1 MKYSNLGFSKFISLP
16 LCLLSSFFVGVS
28 LHAADPVSLKLE
40 IGRALDKGVAWLN
53 GEQNATSGNWGV
65 AEYPALTGLALR
77 ATLGHPDP
85 SVVGKFSK
93 NQKAGFDF
101 ILSKVQSD
109 GGIYGKGLAS
119 YNTSICM
126 MALLQSKDPS
136 YEQVVRNARKF
147 LINQQ
152 SDFDKKGEA
161 DNVFDGGV
169 GYGSRWAHSDLSN
182 THLAMEALFYANKS
196 LKSKEGDELD
206 LDWDA
211 AIAFVQKCQNLPGSN
226 KEKWVSGHKDDRG
239 GFVYFPGSS
248 MAGERKGKDGSIALR
263 SYGSMSYAGL
273 LSFIYA
279 EMKENDPRLV
289 AVRDWLRAHY
299 TIKENPGMGEQGL
312 YYYYHT
318 MAKALSLSGIKEIK
332 DGEGK
337 MRDWRKELA
346 LELLNQQD
354 PKGFWMNENGRWWER
369 DPILVTAYALLSL
382 ERVYYSL

>member
-1 MKYSNLGFSKFISLP
+1 MTYSNLGFSKFLSLP

-40 IGRALDKGVAWLN
+40 IGRALDKGVTWLN

-147 LINQQ
+147 LVNQQ

-382 ERVYYSL
+382 ERVYYAL

>member
-1 MKYSNLGFSKFISLP
+1 MKYSNLGFSKFLSLP

-354 PKGFWMNENGRWWER
+354 PKGFWINENGRWWER